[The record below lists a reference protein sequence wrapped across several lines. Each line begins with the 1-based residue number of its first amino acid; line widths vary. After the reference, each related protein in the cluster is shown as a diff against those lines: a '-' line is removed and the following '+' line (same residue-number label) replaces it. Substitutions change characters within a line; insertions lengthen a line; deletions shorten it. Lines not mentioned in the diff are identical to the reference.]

1 MFSETSSSGSAR
13 SLEHAAEQQP
23 LLQDGRNRRTVD
35 DGLSGSGLR
44 PKAAEHIALKVV
56 AVMYAWFSTGISVA
70 SIGIEAYYDIKDA
83 AAAVIFPVAVSGYL
97 IGTSLVHTAHVN
109 LGWRGVSIL
118 VGIFHVAGGVVLSTK
133 PPSYAGILAAY
144 FLVGIGTGFGDSSF
158 CTWAAGLCEAD
169 KISGLIHGSYALGC
183 VTGPIIVAALVKAEL
198 GWQSFYMV
206 LLVAFA
212 VEAGAILIAFRHE
225 NAAKH
230 WASTCPKE
238 SSDSGFSGS
247 WKPILMCSL
256 YCFVYVGTEASMS
269 GWLTSYM
276 IRNRHMSPSIAALAT
291 SLYWVGMVLG
301 RFSLGPLARLV
312 GLRLT
317 VIVFVCTSIG
327 LQVLFRL
334 QASLPLSLCLALG
347 IGFVAGPIFPSGIL
361 TMTRRLPKSIH
372 VRAVALTCAIGQLG
386 GAGAPFVIGVVAQ
399 TSGIE
404 RLFDVVLGLSL
415 TLLLVWLWFSRPQP
429 IDCIGE

>member
-1 MFSETSSSGSAR
+1 MFSETSSSESAR
-13 SLEHAAEQQP
+13 SLEPAAEQQP
-23 LLQDGRNRRTVD
+23 LLPDRRNRRTVD

-109 LGWRGVSIL
+109 FGWRGVSIL

-133 PPSYAGILAAY
+133 PTYAVILVAY

-158 CTWAAGLCEAD
+158 CTWAAGLREAD

-212 VEAGAILIAFRHE
+212 VEAGAILIAFRNE

-230 WASTCPKE
+230 WAGTGPKE
-238 SSDSGFSGS
+238 SSDSGFTGS

-256 YCFVYVGTEASMS
+256 YCFVYVGTEASLS

-301 RFSLGPLARLV
+301 RFSLGPLARLA

-317 VIVFVCTSIG
+317 VIVFICTSIG

-334 QASLPLSLCLALG
+334 QASLPLSLCLAVG

-372 VRAVALTCAIGQLG
+372 VRAVALTCAVGQLG
-386 GAGAPFVIGVVAQ
+386 GAGAPFFIGVVAQ

-415 TLLLVWLWFSRPQP
+415 TLLLVWLWFSRPQT
-429 IDCIGE
+429 IDCMGE